1 MKVGDRKISG
11 EWMKRGVF
19 LGAYVAVVP
28 IIMESENQETII
40 LHNVNYTD
48 LSLKFLDAMQP
59 EKTCLH
65 EKALELY
72 VFSSFRISLNPSSIL

>member
-1 MKVGDRKISG
+1 MKVGDRESRG
-11 EWMKRGVF
+11 EWMERGF

-28 IIMESENQETII
+28 ILMESENQETII

-48 LSLKFLDAMQP
+48 LSLKFLLAMQP

-65 EKALELY
+65 EKALEL
-72 VFSSFRISLNPSSIL
+72 